1 MKRNKKLITLVL
13 LALLCLGLAVTGSLA
28 AFTKTNYIKRVV
40 STKPGN
46 SELRF
51 SSNYLLP
58 LVASNF
64 ETRQIHLGETLSL
77 SVTVCNY
84 PQSDMTR
91 YSSSNITF
99 KLNVALL
106 NADGTALSDETAR
119 SKLKINN
126 TVLSS
131 YTPTDITLNGG
142 QPSMK
147 QFTFSY
153 AGDNIAELKNYRL
166 RVQAVPDSSSGV
178 STLAAD
184 FLFSDAQPA
193 DISWTGSFYPND
205 IQKKTLSTQMDAF
218 TYEIHGSAVGRL
230 KLEFSNDLEIGQYS
244 YAQLTKPSTS
254 LSDGK
259 TIIEFDVGGKDQP
272 TSYLLQFYRKV
283 AIPADE
289 TWTTVNGYISQPE
302 LITDSTS

>member
-51 SSNYLLP
+51 SSNYLFSRD
-58 LVASNF
+58 ASGNF

-77 SVTVCNY
+77 TVTVCNY

-91 YSSSNITF
+91 FSSSNITF

-131 YTPTDITLNGG
+131 YTPTDITLNGR

-153 AGDNIAELKNYRL
+153 TGDNIAE
-166 RVQAVPDSSSGV
+166 
-178 STLAAD
+178 
-184 FLFSDAQPA
+184 AQ
-193 DISWTGSFYPND
+193 N
-205 IQKKTLSTQMDAF
+205 
-218 TYEIHGSAVGRL
+218 
-230 KLEFSNDLEIGQYS
+230 
-244 YAQLTKPSTS
+244 
-254 LSDGK
+254 
-259 TIIEFDVGGKDQP
+259 
-272 TSYLLQFYRKV
+272 
-283 AIPADE
+283 
-289 TWTTVNGYISQPE
+289 
-302 LITDSTS
+302 